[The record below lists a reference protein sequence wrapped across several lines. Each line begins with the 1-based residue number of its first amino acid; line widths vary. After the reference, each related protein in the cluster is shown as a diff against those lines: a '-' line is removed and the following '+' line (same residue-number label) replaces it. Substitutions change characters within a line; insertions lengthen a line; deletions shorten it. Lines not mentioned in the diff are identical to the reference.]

1 MTIQNQ
7 VHLYTSYFTIY
18 GEVTPGPAGMYSHMN
33 LPTSSHLELSNA
45 DIIPLF
51 KLSSEPVHRD
61 RLWLVKEKV
70 VVVVL
75 ERVSEMG
82 TSNLS
87 RRGFTRPF
95 PHWVRAEVGDYEL
108 TGVLQLG
115 GNFEFGEVISK
126 GERNF
131 IPLYKARLGSALYPA
146 VNVEMPVMLFNRK
159 WLQGMALLT
168 PREIPEGETV

>member
-1 MTIQNQ
+1 MSIDYQ
-7 VHLYTSYFTIY
+7 VQLFTSFFAIT
-18 GEVTPGPAGMYSHMN
+18 GQVSPGPAGMYSHMN
-33 LPTSSHLELSNA
+33 LPTSSHLDMSYA
-45 DIIPLF
+45 DILPLF
-51 KLSSEPVHRD
+51 KLSGDPVHRE
-61 RLWLVKEKV
+61 RLWMVKEKV

-75 ERVSEMG
+75 QRVSEMG

-87 RRGFTRPF
+87 SRGYTRPF

-108 TGVLQLG
+108 TGLIQLG

-146 VNVEMPVMLFNRK
+146 LKVEMPVMLFNRR

-168 PREIPEGETV
+168 PREIPEKETS

>member
-1 MTIQNQ
+1 MAIEYC
-7 VHLYTSYFTIY
+7 VELYTRFFKVSGDIS
-18 GEVTPGPAGMYSHMN
+18 PGPAGMYSHMN
-33 LPTSSHLELSNA
+33 LPTASHLELNHA
-45 DIIPLF
+45 EVRPLF
-51 KLSSEPVHRD
+51 KLSGKPTLREK
-61 RLWLVKEKV
+61 LWLVKEKI

-82 TSNLS
+82 TSSLS
-87 RRGFTRPF
+87 SRGYTRPF

-108 TGVLQLG
+108 TGLLQLG

-131 IPLYKARLGSALYPA
+131 IPIYKAALGSALYPA
-146 VNVEMPVMLFNRK
+146 LKVEMPVMLFNRK

-168 PREIPEGETV
+168 PREIPEGEAA